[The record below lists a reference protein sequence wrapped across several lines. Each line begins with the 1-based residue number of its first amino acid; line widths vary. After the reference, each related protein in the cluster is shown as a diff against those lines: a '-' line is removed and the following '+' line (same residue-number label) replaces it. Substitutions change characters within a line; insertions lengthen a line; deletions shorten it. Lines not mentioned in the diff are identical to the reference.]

1 MFATFSDRKVSFANR
16 TRGFV
21 ASSYS
26 LGPLCHGD
34 HGDHFLTVG
43 GGGGE
48 GGGGSETVEQR

>member
-34 HGDHFLTVG
+34 HFLTVG